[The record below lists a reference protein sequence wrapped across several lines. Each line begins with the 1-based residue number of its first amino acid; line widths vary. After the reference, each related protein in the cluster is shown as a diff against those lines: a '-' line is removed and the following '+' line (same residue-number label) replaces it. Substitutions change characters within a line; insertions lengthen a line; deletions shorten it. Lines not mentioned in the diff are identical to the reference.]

1 MGKATIVFHG
11 IVNQHGRMGAISIH
25 FIAGRTISILEFP
38 SFDCEID
45 KGFDVNMHHH
55 MQNSTLYWFLTDFL
69 RWRRG
74 DVLLE
79 DTIQDT
85 RTAL

>member
-11 IVNQHGRMGAISIH
+11 IVNQHGRIGAIPIRLWFH
-25 FIAGRTISILEFP
+25 CRQDYLNILEFP

-55 MQNSTLYWFLTDFL
+55 MQNSTLY
-69 RWRRG
+69 
-74 DVLLE
+74 
-79 DTIQDT
+79 
-85 RTAL
+85 